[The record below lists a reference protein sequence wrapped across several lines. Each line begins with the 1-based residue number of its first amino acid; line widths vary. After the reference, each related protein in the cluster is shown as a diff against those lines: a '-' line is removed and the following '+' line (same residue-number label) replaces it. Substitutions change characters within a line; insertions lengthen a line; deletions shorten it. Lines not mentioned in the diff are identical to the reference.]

1 MNIDTYKGVLRQEEA
16 RLELEL
22 TDLGYL
28 NPDNPA
34 DWTAGANASEMNTAD
49 LNNLADADEEQEANK
64 AIVQELEV
72 RLKNIKDALARIEA
86 GTYGVC
92 TQCGEA
98 IEPARLD
105 ANPAAETCISCTH

>member
-1 MNIDTYKGVLRQEEA
+1 MDLEKHKVKLIQEEA

-28 NPDNPA
+28 NPVNPA
-34 DWTAGANASEMNTAD
+34 DWTAAADASEMNTAD
-49 LNNLADADEEQEANK
+49 LNNLADADEEQNINN

-72 RLKNIKDALARIEA
+72 RLKHIKDALKRIED
-86 GTYGVC
+86 GSYGIC
-92 TQCGEA
+92 TKCNSA

-105 ANPAAETCISCTH
+105 ANPAADTCISCS

>member
-1 MNIDTYKGVLRQEEA
+1 MESQEHKTKLQQEEA

-28 NPDNPA
+28 NPANPA
-34 DWTAGANASEMNTAD
+34 DWSAGANANEMNTAD
-49 LNNLADADEEQEANK
+49 LNSLADADEEQNANR

-72 RLKNIKDALARIEA
+72 RLKNVKDALTALET
-86 GTYGVC
+86 GTYGIC
-92 TQCGEA
+92 ENCNKA

-105 ANPAAETCISCTH
+105 ANPAASTCISCA